1 MVISN
6 GRNTKEHED
15 ESVTST
21 VPHLHEVLGSAL
33 RLLRNVNFYIA
44 FHAHSTGNNFEEGKK
59 CVRVILAFNF
69 KGK

>member
-6 GRNTKEHED
+6 GRNSKEDED

-21 VPHLHEVLGSAL
+21 APHLHEVLGSAL
-33 RLLRNVNFYIA
+33 GLLRNVSFHIA
-44 FHAHSTGNNFEEGKK
+44 FHAHSTSNNSKEGNK